1 MVLFSVYYKIL
12 NKSCLGGML
21 VYMSLNICS
30 FCFFVL
36 LLLFVF
42 YQGYIQFIKMCLISN
57 DMGVTSGMFSHDVF
71 TVSSKLAVF
80 LFYPAEKLPVTN

>member
-1 MVLFSVYYKIL
+1 MRNWRWDAHDHTKHLTHA
-12 NKSCLGGML
+12 N
-21 VYMSLNICS
+21 
-30 FCFFVL
+30 
-36 LLLFVF
+36 
-42 YQGYIQFIKMCLISN
+42 YIQFIKMCLISN